1 MLSAEDIVNKQFTT
15 KRDGYDPDDV
25 DDFLDEVVKELR
37 RIQIENDGLN
47 QKLLASESRVAE
59 LQRSGGPIAASS
71 AVLGGAETGTS
82 SQLLQLARKL
92 HDQHIQEGY
101 AERDRIIEEGKNQV
115 TRMLAEAELRQR
127 NEINVLDQQRIG
139 VEREIE
145 RLKDFEK
152 EYRQHLRQHLEKQL
166 ADLANSGQESA
177 GTF

>member
-1 MLSAEDIVNKQFTT
+1 MLSAEDIVNKQFKT

-37 RIQIENDGLN
+37 RIQLDNDSLN
-47 QKLLASESRVAE
+47 QKLLGAESRVAE
-59 LQRSGGPIAASS
+59 LQRSGGSIAPAIP
-71 AVLGGAETGTS
+71 AAGAESGTS

-101 AERDRIIEEGKNQV
+101 VERDRIIEEGKNHV

-127 NEINVLDQQRIG
+127 SEINSLDQQRIG

-145 RLKDFEK
+145 RLKQFEK
-152 EYRQHLRQHLEKQL
+152 EYRQHLKRHLEKQL

-177 GTF
+177 SSF

>member
-1 MLSAEDIVNKQFTT
+1 MLSAEDIVNKQFKT

-37 RIQIENDGLN
+37 RIQIENDSLN
-47 QKLLASESRVAE
+47 QKLMGSEARVAE
-59 LQRSGGPIAASS
+59 LQRSGGAIAASS
-71 AVLGGAETGTS
+71 PVLGAEAGTS

-101 AERDRIIEEGKNQV
+101 VERDRIIEEGKNQV

-127 NEINVLDQQRIG
+127 NEINSLDQQRIG

-145 RLKDFEK
+145 RLKQFEK
-152 EYRQHLRQHLEKQL
+152 EYRQHLKRHLEKQL

-177 GTF
+177 SSF

>member
-1 MLSAEDIVNKQFTT
+1 MLSAEDIVNKQFKT

-47 QKLLASESRVAE
+47 QKVLATESRVAE
-59 LQRSGGPIAASS
+59 LQRSGGPVAA
-71 AVLGGAETGTS
+71 ATLVGTAETGTS

-101 AERDRIIEEGKNQV
+101 TERDRIIEEGKNHV

-127 NEINVLDQQRIG
+127 NEINVLDQQRIA

-145 RLKDFEK
+145 RLKQFEK
-152 EYRQHLRQHLEKQL
+152 EYRQHLKQHLEKQL

-177 GTF
+177 NSF

>member
-1 MLSAEDIVNKQFTT
+1 MLSAEDIVNKQFKT

-47 QKLLASESRVAE
+47 QKVLATESRVAE
-59 LQRSGGPIAASS
+59 LQRSGGPNAAGPI
-71 AVLGGAETGTS
+71 VGTAETGTS

-101 AERDRIIEEGKNQV
+101 TERDRIIEEGKNHV

-127 NEINVLDQQRIG
+127 NEINVLDQQRIA

-145 RLKDFEK
+145 RLKQFEK
-152 EYRQHLRQHLEKQL
+152 EYRQHLKQHLEKQL

-177 GTF
+177 NSF

>member
-1 MLSAEDIVNKQFTT
+1 MLSAEDIVNKQFKT

-47 QKLLASESRVAE
+47 QKVLATESRVAE
-59 LQRSGGPIAASS
+59 LQRSGGPIGASPI
-71 AVLGGAETGTS
+71 AGTAETGTS

-101 AERDRIIEEGKNQV
+101 TERDRIIEEGKNHV

-127 NEINVLDQQRIG
+127 NEINVLDQQRIA

-145 RLKDFEK
+145 RLKEFEK
-152 EYRQHLRQHLEKQL
+152 EYRQHLKQHLEKQL

-177 GTF
+177 NSF

>member
-1 MLSAEDIVNKQFTT
+1 MLSAEDIVNKQFKT

-47 QKLLASESRVAE
+47 QKVLATESRVAE
-59 LQRSGGPIAASS
+59 LQRSGGPIGASPI
-71 AVLGGAETGTS
+71 VGTAETGTS

-101 AERDRIIEEGKNQV
+101 TERDRIIEEGKNHV

-127 NEINVLDQQRIG
+127 NEINVLDQQRIA

-145 RLKDFEK
+145 RLKEFEK
-152 EYRQHLRQHLEKQL
+152 EYRQHLKQHLEKQL

-177 GTF
+177 NSF

>member
-1 MLSAEDIVNKQFTT
+1 MLSAEDIVNKQFKT

-47 QKLLASESRVAE
+47 QKVLATESRVAE
-59 LQRSGGPIAASS
+59 LQRSGGPIAAG
-71 AVLGGAETGTS
+71 ATVGTAETGTS

-101 AERDRIIEEGKNQV
+101 TERDRIIEEGKNHV

-127 NEINVLDQQRIG
+127 NEINVLDQQRIA

-145 RLKDFEK
+145 RLKQFEK
-152 EYRQHLRQHLEKQL
+152 EYRQHLKQHLEKQL

-177 GTF
+177 NSF

>member
-1 MLSAEDIVNKQFTT
+1 MLSAEDIVNKQFKT

-47 QKLLASESRVAE
+47 QKVLATESRVAE
-59 LQRSGGPIAASS
+59 LQRNGSPLAASPG
-71 AVLGGAETGTS
+71 VGTAETGTS

-101 AERDRIIEEGKNQV
+101 TERDRIIEEGKNHV

-127 NEINVLDQQRIG
+127 NEINVLDQQRIA

-145 RLKDFEK
+145 RLKQFEK
-152 EYRQHLRQHLEKQL
+152 EYRQHLKQHLEKQL

-177 GTF
+177 NSF

>member
-1 MLSAEDIVNKQFTT
+1 MLSAEEIVNKQFKP

-47 QKLLASESRVAE
+47 QKILAAESRVSE
-59 LQRSGGPIAASS
+59 LQRSASPLAATLPTSTK
-71 AVLGGAETGTS
+71 AETGTS
-82 SQLLQLARKL
+82 GQLLQLARKL

-127 NEINVLDQQRIG
+127 NEINVLDQQRIA

-145 RLKDFEK
+145 RLKSFER
-152 EYRQHLRQHLEKQL
+152 EYRQHLQKYLEKQL
-166 ADLANSGQESA
+166 ADLTNSGQESA
-177 GTF
+177 NAF

>member
-1 MLSAEDIVNKQFTT
+1 MLSAEDIVNKQFKT

-47 QKLLASESRVAE
+47 RKVLATESRVAE
-59 LQRSGGPIAASS
+59 LQRTGGYTATNPI
-71 AVLGGAETGTS
+71 VGTAETGTS

-101 AERDRIIEEGKNQV
+101 SERDRIIEEGKNHV

-127 NEINVLDQQRIG
+127 NEINVLDQQRIA

-152 EYRQHLRQHLEKQL
+152 EYRQHLKQHLEKQL

-177 GTF
+177 NSF

>member
-1 MLSAEDIVNKQFTT
+1 MLSAEDIVNKQFAS

-47 QKLLASESRVAE
+47 QKLLAAESRVAE
-59 LQRSGGPIAASS
+59 LQRSGGPIAVASP
-71 AVLGGAETGTS
+71 VLGGAETGTS

-127 NEINVLDQQRIG
+127 NEINVLDQQRIA

-145 RLKDFEK
+145 RLKGFEK

-177 GTF
+177 SSF

>member
-1 MLSAEDIVNKQFTT
+1 MLSAEDIVNKQFKT

-47 QKLLASESRVAE
+47 QKVLATESRVAE
-59 LQRSGGPIAASS
+59 LQRSGAPVAS
-71 AVLGGAETGTS
+71 APLVGTAETGTS

-101 AERDRIIEEGKNQV
+101 TERDRIIEEGKNHV

-127 NEINVLDQQRIG
+127 NEINVLDQQRIA

-145 RLKDFEK
+145 RLKQFEK
-152 EYRQHLRQHLEKQL
+152 EYRQHLKQHLEKQL

-177 GTF
+177 NSF

>member
-1 MLSAEDIVNKQFTT
+1 MLSAEDIVNKQFKT

-47 QKLLASESRVAE
+47 QKVLATESRVAE
-59 LQRSGGPIAASS
+59 LQRNGGPIAATPI
-71 AVLGGAETGTS
+71 VGTAETGTS

-101 AERDRIIEEGKNQV
+101 TERDRIIEEGKNHV

-127 NEINVLDQQRIG
+127 NEINVLDQQRIA

-145 RLKDFEK
+145 RLKQFEK
-152 EYRQHLRQHLEKQL
+152 EYRQHLKQHLEKQL

-177 GTF
+177 NSF

>member
-1 MLSAEDIVNKQFTT
+1 MLSAEEIVNKQFKT

-47 QKLLASESRVAE
+47 QKILAAESRVAE
-59 LQRSGGPIAASS
+59 LQRSGSPLAATLPTSTT
-71 AVLGGAETGTS
+71 AETGTS
-82 SQLLQLARKL
+82 GQLLQLARKL

-127 NEINVLDQQRIG
+127 NEINVLDQQRIA

-145 RLKDFEK
+145 RLKSFEK
-152 EYRQHLRQHLEKQL
+152 EYRQHLQKHLEKQL

-177 GTF
+177 NAF